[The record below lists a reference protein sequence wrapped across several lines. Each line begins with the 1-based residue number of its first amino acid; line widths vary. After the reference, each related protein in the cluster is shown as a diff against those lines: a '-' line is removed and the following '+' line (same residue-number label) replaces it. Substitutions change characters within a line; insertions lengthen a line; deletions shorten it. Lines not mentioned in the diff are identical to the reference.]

1 MWRVSVR
8 TAKPRDANGIGVVHV
23 RSWQAIYRDH
33 FPAEFLEGLD
43 PKVRAARWKTF
54 LRDNGESRGTLLVT
68 ELDGRIVGFANVGPC
83 RDPELP
89 ELGEVRAIYLLPEY
103 WDHGLGRELMAAG
116 LDALTAAGF
125 DEAMLWVLEANA
137 RARRFYEKGGWH
149 ADGAAKEDEG
159 FGFPIRE
166 VRYRRALP

>member
-8 TAKPRDANGIGVVHV
+8 TAKPRDATGIGVVHV
-23 RSWQAIYRDH
+23 RSWQAIYRGH
-33 FPAEFLEGLD
+33 FPDEFLEGLD
-43 PKVRAARWKTF
+43 PKVRATRWKAF
-54 LRDNGESRGTLLVT
+54 LRDNGESRGKLLVT
-68 ELDGRIVGFANVGPC
+68 ELDGQIVGFANVGPS

-103 WDHGLGRELMAAG
+103 WNHGLGRELMAAA
-116 LDALTAAGF
+116 LEALTAAGF
-125 DEAMLWVLEANA
+125 AEAMLWVLEAND
-137 RARRFYEKGGWH
+137 RARRFYEKGGWY

>member
-8 TAKPRDANGIGVVHV
+8 KAKPRDAAAIGVVHV
-23 RSWQAIYRDH
+23 RSWQAIYRGH
-33 FPAEFLEGLD
+33 FPQEFLDGLD
-43 PKVRAARWKTF
+43 PKVRATRWRRY
-54 LRDNGESRGTLLVT
+54 LRESGETRAGLLVT
-68 ELDGRIVGFANVGPC
+68 EQDGKIVGFANVGPS

-103 WDHGLGRELMAAG
+103 WDRGLGRFLMTAA
-116 LDALTAAGF
+116 LDALTSAAF
-125 DEAMLWVLEANA
+125 PEAVLWVLEAND
-137 RARRFYEKGGWH
+137 RARRFFEKGGWV
-149 ADGAAKEDEG
+149 ADGTVKQDEG